1 MYIYM
6 YNIEVSF
13 TEHDNLLIICL
24 AIANESNFNKNYL
37 KINTLSFVFW
47 FKRSENLTTLI

>member
-24 AIANESNFNKNYL
+24 TIANESNFNKKL
-37 KINTLSFVFW
+37 IKKKILCHLSFGLKGV
-47 FKRSENLTTLI
+47 KI